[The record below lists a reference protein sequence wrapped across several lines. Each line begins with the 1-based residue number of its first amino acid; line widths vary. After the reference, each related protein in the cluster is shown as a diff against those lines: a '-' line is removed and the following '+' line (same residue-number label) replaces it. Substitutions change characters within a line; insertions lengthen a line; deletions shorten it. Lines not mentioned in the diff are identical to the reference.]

1 MVVYLDTNAYI
12 AANYRFAE
20 GNFAALSK
28 YLNDELVRLV
38 YTSATVGEVER
49 HIEEDVTGAID
60 KYNRMVRK
68 ELAML
73 APIEHYHLEKRDAEE
88 AVRMVKQ
95 RLAAFLSQRCV
106 EQVALNPLDADE
118 LMSDYF
124 LMRPPFEPKKP
135 NEFKD
140 AIMAKAIKR
149 YQREAGERIYIVS
162 SDAGFRRIFE
172 GNENF
177 VVVEFLGQ
185 FLRLAG
191 ESIAHTKRVGEFV
204 AEMVDNGDFDDALAE
219 YYGEFEIDRAEYS
232 EWHCNEWDVRDVE
245 TQLMYIEHT
254 DDGCQIHVSVSLDIS
269 AEIDHRDDEA
279 SYYDE
284 EDQCYLVEKYVK
296 WVEQHRV
303 EMDAVISCIV
313 TAGTGDELS
322 VTDVK
327 VIDRDKFHTID
338 LDEQTMQDWEDIST
352 ESREEPGLVYCSECG
367 CLIGRYSEYEDY
379 FGNAICG
386 KCMVGNE
393 NGDICPSCGRKIPL
407 ELMQSD
413 FCVDCDEER
422 D

>member
-12 AANYRFAE
+12 AANYRFTE

-28 YLNDELVRLV
+28 YLNDELVRLI

-49 HIEEDVTGAID
+49 HIEEDVTSAIV
-60 KYNRMVRK
+60 KYNRLVRK

-73 APIEHYHLEKRDAEE
+73 AQVEHYHMEEKDANE
-88 AVRMVKQ
+88 AVKTVKE

-106 EQVALNPLDADE
+106 QQIALNPLDADE
-118 LMSDYF
+118 LMNDYF

-140 AIMAKAIKR
+140 AIMAKAVKR
-149 YQREAGERIYIVS
+149 YQREVGERIYIVS

-172 GNENF
+172 GDKNF
-177 VVVEFLGQ
+177 VVVEFLGH

-191 ESIAHTKRVGEFV
+191 ESIDHAKRVGEFV
-204 AEMVDNGDFDDALAE
+204 AEMVDNGDFNDALID

-232 EWHCNEWDVRDVE
+232 EWHCDEWNIKDVE

-254 DDGCQIHVSVSLDIS
+254 DDGCLIHVSVSLDIS
-269 AEIDHRDDEA
+269 AEIEHRDDDA
-279 SYYDE
+279 SYYDK
-284 EDQCYLVEKYVK
+284 EDQCYLVEKYVT

-303 EMDAVISCIV
+303 EMDAVISCIA
-313 TAGTGDELS
+313 TTGTDDDLS
-322 VTDVK
+322 VTDVRVK
-327 VIDRDKFHTID
+327 DRDNFHTID
-338 LDEQTMQDWEDIST
+338 LDEETMQDWEDVSS

-367 CLIGRYSEYEDY
+367 CLIGKYTEYEDY
-379 FGNAICG
+379 YGDALCE

-393 NGDICPSCGRKIPL
+393 NGEICPSCGRKIPL
-407 ELMQSD
+407 EFMRSG
-413 FCVDCDEER
+413 FCEDCDEER